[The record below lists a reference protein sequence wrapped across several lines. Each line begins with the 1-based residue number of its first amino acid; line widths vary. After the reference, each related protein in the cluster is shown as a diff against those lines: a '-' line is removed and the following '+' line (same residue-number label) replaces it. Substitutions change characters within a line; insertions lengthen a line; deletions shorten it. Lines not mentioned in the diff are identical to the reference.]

1 MKRFLSVSVLLLL
14 AVGSTALAQDCR
26 NGQCQLVQVPKAV
39 VSQSAEV
46 SKEVI
51 AAPAK
56 VFKQVKAKKPVRGF
70 FKRLFRKG

>member
-1 MKRFLSVSVLLLL
+1 MKFRVLSVLLLL

-26 NGQCQLVQVPKAV
+26 NGQCQIVQVPKAV

-46 SKEVI
+46 AKEVV

-56 VFKQVKAKKPVRGF
+56 AVKQVRAKKPVRGF
-70 FKRLFRKG
+70 LKRLFRKG

>member
-1 MKRFLSVSVLLLL
+1 MKFRVLSAVLLL

-26 NGQCQLVQVPKAV
+26 NGQCQIVQVPKAV

-46 SKEVI
+46 AKEVV

-56 VFKQVKAKKPVRGF
+56 AVKQIKVKKPVRSF
-70 FKRLFRKG
+70 LRKVFGR

>member
-1 MKRFLSVSVLLLL
+1 MKRFLAVSVLLLL

-46 SKEVI
+46 AKEVV
-51 AAPAK
+51 AAP
-56 VFKQVKAKKPVRGF
+56 VQVMKQVKVKKPVRHF
-70 FKRLFRKG
+70 LRKVFAR